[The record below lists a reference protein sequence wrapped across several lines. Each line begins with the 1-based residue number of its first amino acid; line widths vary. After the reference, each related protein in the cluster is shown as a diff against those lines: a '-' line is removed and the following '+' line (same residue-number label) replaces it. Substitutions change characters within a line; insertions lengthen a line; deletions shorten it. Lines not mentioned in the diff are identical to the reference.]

1 MVTHTDTMAVFR
13 VDKVLDLQTT
23 NMNLFFPV
31 GLPAAH
37 DLVRAGITL
46 TPKLLMMTPNSGTP
60 GST

>member
-31 GLPAAH
+31 GLPAGH